1 MGERSFVCVIDPLA
15 SLNPKKDS
23 SIAMMEAAA
32 ARGWKVGVIQDGDL
46 WWQHGQP
53 VCAKVTWIHID
64 RGDAKAL
71 NTPWYTVQGE
81 EQLALNT
88 LSAVMMRKDPP
99 FTAEFVT
106 ATWLLE
112 QAEREGARIF
122 NKPAAIRD
130 HNEKF
135 TIAQFPQFV
144 VPTLVSRNPQ
154 QLKAFLDTHPDA
166 IAKPLDGMG
175 GTSIFRMK
183 KGDQNTGVILETLT
197 EYGQKTAMIQRYIPE
212 IQDGDKRIL
221 LIDGEP
227 VPYCLA
233 RLPKE
238 GEHRGNLAAGG
249 TGRAQALSDTDW
261 HIANTLGPVLKAR
274 GLLLVGLDVIGQ
286 HLTEVNVTSPTCF
299 REIMD
304 QTGFQVADVLVHAL
318 EARLQHEVDAC

>member
-1 MGERSFVCVIDPLA
+1 MSSRSFVCVIDPLA

-23 SIAMMEAAA
+23 SIAMMEAAQ
-32 ARGWKVGVIQDGDL
+32 ARGWKVGVIEDGHI

-53 VCAKVTWIHID
+53 VQAKVTWISIH
-64 RGDAKAL
+64 RGSTDAL
-71 NTPWYTVQGE
+71 NQNWFTTT
-81 EQLALNT
+81 EQAHCALKD
-88 LSAVMMRKDPP
+88 LGAIIMRKDPP

-112 QAEREGARIF
+112 QAEREGARVF
-122 NKPAAIRD
+122 NKPSAIRD

-144 VPTLVSRNPQ
+144 VPTLVSRDPL
-154 QLKAFLDTHPDA
+154 QLKSFLDTHPDA

-183 KGDQNTGVILETLT
+183 KGDQNVGVILETLT
-197 EYGQKTAMIQRYIPE
+197 DYGRKTAMIQRYIPE
-212 IQDGDKRIL
+212 IVEGDKRVL
-221 LIDGEP
+221 LINGEP

-233 RLPKE
+233 RLPKA

-261 HIANTLGPVLKAR
+261 QIARALGPELKRR
-274 GLLLVGLDVIGQ
+274 GLMLVGLDIIGQ
-286 HLTEVNVTSPTCF
+286 NLTEVNVTSPTCF

-304 QTGFQVADVLVHAL
+304 QTGFPVGDTFVQAIEDQ
-318 EARLQHEVDAC
+318 LQTVVPC